1 MGISQVSHAE
11 LAVGDLEAAVGLHVD
26 VLGMKE
32 LGRSDGSVRLTAGVD
47 DRCDL
52 VLTSGG
58 TGVRRFALRVDSRD
72 DLEYY
77 GKRLANAGVEHSTRS
92 DEDPG
97 VSQSLQ
103 FRTPTGHVMELSL
116 LTDAEG
122 PQYIHPARAAH
133 RGGIRALDFD
143 HITLQAQDPK
153 PLVEF
158 MVDIL
163 DFQISDIFAPAPG
176 VMGAAWLR
184 ASDLHHDVAIIST
197 PEPGKS
203 LHHYA
208 LGMESFD
215 HLKVAADELARHGV
229 PIETGPGRHGVGANL
244 YTYFW
249 VAGNRYELSAEMPRV
264 RPGAP
269 GMWDNF
275 PKAFSPWGLTP
286 PESFGH
292 AS

>member
-11 LAVGDLEAAVGLHVD
+11 LAVGDLEVAVGLHVD

-47 DRCDL
+47 ERCDL

-122 PQYIHPARAAH
+122 PQYIHPARAPIAAGSGH
-133 RGGIRALDFD
+133 WTSTTSRSRRRTRNRWSSSWSTSWTSRSPTSSLP
-143 HITLQAQDPK
+143 H
-153 PLVEF
+153 
-158 MVDIL
+158 
-163 DFQISDIFAPAPG
+163 PA
-176 VMGAAWLR
+176 
-184 ASDLHHDVAIIST
+184 
-197 PEPGKS
+197 
-203 LHHYA
+203 
-208 LGMESFD
+208 
-215 HLKVAADELARHGV
+215 
-229 PIETGPGRHGVGANL
+229 
-244 YTYFW
+244 
-249 VAGNRYELSAEMPRV
+249 
-264 RPGAP
+264 
-269 GMWDNF
+269 
-275 PKAFSPWGLTP
+275 
-286 PESFGH
+286 
-292 AS
+292 